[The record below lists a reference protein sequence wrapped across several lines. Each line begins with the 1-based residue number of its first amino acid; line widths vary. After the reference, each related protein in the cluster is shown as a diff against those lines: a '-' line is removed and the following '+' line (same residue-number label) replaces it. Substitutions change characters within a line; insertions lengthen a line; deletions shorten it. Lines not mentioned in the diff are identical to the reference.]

1 MLITSILFLIFLSL
15 GMPVAFAIGIS
26 GVAFF
31 LQHPELPF
39 TMIVQLPVAQTQNF
53 TLLAVPLFIL
63 AGNLMN
69 TSGITNRLL
78 RLSSVLVGHMR
89 GGLAQVNVLLSTLM
103 GGVSGSAI
111 ADAAMEARILAPA
124 MIKQG
129 YSGGFTANCTA
140 WTGLITAT
148 IPPGVGIILYGTTG
162 DVSIGR
168 LFSSGLMVGIIMT
181 AAYMLTVWIISKRQ
195 GYKPER
201 EKAAPARE
209 ILASLKE
216 NIWAILFPILLLG
229 GLRTGIFTASEI
241 GAFAC
246 IYAVLVG
253 IFAYKELTL
262 ANFVQTLGSSV
273 LDMGGIMFIIALSG
287 IFGYGIP
294 FDRIPDFIT
303 GIFLGISTN
312 KIVIM
317 FLIILIMIV
326 LGMFMDGSVIIL
338 LFTPIFLPLML
349 KLGWDPVHFGILF
362 CTIIT
367 MGNMTPPVGMAMYA
381 VCSVMEVPISEYI
394 ANMWPWLFTTV
405 IMVAILVFF
414 PQITLF
420 LPNLLFG

>member
-1 MLITSILFLIFLSL
+1 MFVTSLLFLLFLSL

-78 RLSSVLVGHMR
+78 KLSSVLVGHMR
-89 GGLAQVNVLLSTLM
+89 GGLGQVNVLLSTLM

-129 YSGGFTANCTA
+129 YSRGFTANCTA

-148 IPPGVGIILYGTTG
+148 IPPGVGLILYGTTG

-168 LFSSGLMVGIIMT
+168 LFSSGLVVGVIMT
-181 AAYMLTVWIISKRQ
+181 AAYMFNVWAVSKRR
-195 GYKPER
+195 GYRPER
-201 EKAAPARE
+201 ERRASAKE
-209 ILASLKE
+209 IFHSIKE
-216 NIWAILFPILLLG
+216 NIWALLFPILLLV
-229 GLRTGIFTASEI
+229 GLRAGIFTASEI

-246 IYAVLVG
+246 VYAILVG
-253 IFAYKELTL
+253 VFAYKELTIT
-262 ANFVQTLGSSV
+262 NFIRTLGASV

-294 FDRIPDFIT
+294 FERIPDLIT

-312 KIVIM
+312 RFAIM
-317 FLIILIMIV
+317 FLIILIMII

-338 LFTPIFLPLML
+338 LFTPIFLPLAL

-394 ANMWPWLFTTV
+394 SEMWPWLLTTV
-405 IMVAILVFF
+405 VMVAALVFF
-414 PQITLF
+414 PEITLF

>member
-1 MLITSILFLIFLSL
+1 MLITTILFLIFLAF

-26 GVAFF
+26 GAVFF

-39 TMIVQLPVAQTQNF
+39 TMIVQLPVSQTQNF

-78 RLSSVLVGHMR
+78 KLSSVLVGHMK

-129 YSGGFTANCTA
+129 YSRGFTANCTA

-162 DVSIGR
+162 EVSIGR
-168 LFSSGLMVGIIMT
+168 LFSAGLVVGILMT
-181 AAYMLTVWIISKRQ
+181 ITYMLTVWIISKRR

-201 EKAAPARE
+201 EETASPKE
-209 ILASLKE
+209 VFSSLKT
-216 NIWAILFPILLLG
+216 NVWALLFPVILLG
-229 GLRTGIFTASEI
+229 GLRTGIFTASEV

-246 IYAVLVG
+246 LYALAVGVL
-253 IFAYKELTL
+253 AYKEFTWKNLT
-262 ANFVQTLGSSV
+262 QTLSAAV

-294 FDRIPDFIT
+294 FDRIPDLVQGAI
-303 GIFLGISTN
+303 LGFTAN
-312 KIVIM
+312 KYLVMAIM
-317 FLIILIMIV
+317 LIIMII

-338 LFTPIFLPLML
+338 LFTPIFLPLAL
-349 KLGWDPVHFGILF
+349 KVGWDPVHFGILF

-381 VCSVMEVPISEYI
+381 VCSVMEVPMSEYI
-394 ANMWPWLFTTV
+394 RDMWPWLIATV
-405 IMVAILVFF
+405 AMVAILIFLPGV
-414 PQITLF
+414 TLF
-420 LPNLLFG
+420 LPKLLFG

>member
-1 MLITSILFLIFLSL
+1 MIITAIAFLVFMTF

-26 GVAFF
+26 GAMFF

-39 TMIVQLPVAQTQNF
+39 TMIVQLPVSQTQNF

-89 GGLAQVNVLLSTLM
+89 GGLAQVNVMLSTLM

-111 ADAAMEARILAPA
+111 ADASMQARILAPA

-129 YSGGFTANCTA
+129 YSRGFTANCTA

-162 DVSIGR
+162 EVSIGR
-168 LFSSGLMVGIIMT
+168 LFSAGLMVGLILM
-181 AAYMLTVWIISKRQ
+181 AAYMVNVWMISKRS

-201 EKAAPARE
+201 EKR
-209 ILASLKE
+209 ASLKE
-216 NIWAILFPILLLG
+216 ILHSLIDNIWALLFPVFLLG
-229 GLRTGIFTASEI
+229 GLRTGIFTASEV

-246 IYAVLVG
+246 IYAVVVG
-253 IFAYKELTL
+253 VFAYKELTL
-262 ANFVQTLGSSV
+262 AKLAQTLGAAV
-273 LDMGGIMFIIALSG
+273 LDMGGIMFIISLSG

-294 FDRIPDFIT
+294 FERVPDLMTSVALAISGNKFIVMFMII
-303 GIFLGISTN
+303 GI
-312 KIVIM
+312 
-317 FLIILIMIV
+317 LII

-338 LFTPIFLPLML
+338 LFTPIFLPLAL

-381 VCSVMEVPISEYI
+381 VCSIMQVPLSEYI
-394 ANMWPWLFTTV
+394 KEMWPWLITV
-405 IMVAILVFF
+405 VVMVSILVFF
-414 PQITLF
+414 PSITLF
-420 LPNLLFG
+420 LPKLLFG